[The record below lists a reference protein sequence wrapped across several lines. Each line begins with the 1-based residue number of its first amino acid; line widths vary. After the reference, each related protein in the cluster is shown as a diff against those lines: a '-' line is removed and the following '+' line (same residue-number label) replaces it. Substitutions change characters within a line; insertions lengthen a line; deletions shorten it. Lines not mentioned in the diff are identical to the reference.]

1 MNHYLLIS
9 LACLITLPVSA
20 SLNYQEPV
28 EGIASLAKAQLAPS
42 VRVNSNGTAMLLLA
56 RSLYP
61 PIATLSE
68 PELRLG
74 GLRVNPQKNIGSRVR
89 YYHDIKVQ
97 ALTDANPR
105 DAAKSGSG
113 DPKRA
118 MPVTGLPE
126 KPQLAY
132 FSWSPDEQAVAFTH
146 TSPTGVEL
154 WVLDVASVAA
164 RRLSKHLLN
173 ANLGSPFTWAA
184 DSQSILSKIVPKS
197 RAALIDAGRSVP
209 TGPTVSVSQGEK
221 AQNRTYQDLLKSPA
235 DAFNFEQLTRSELY
249 RIPLKGRATLW
260 QPAALYASV
269 AVSPDGEYVMVTQVK
284 RPFSYL
290 VPYYRFA
297 AETNIHTDGGKLVT
311 QLIDRPVEETR
322 AKGFMATTNEKRGF
336 EWRADQAATITWV
349 QALDGGDPK
358 QAVPYR
364 DELLE
369 LKAPFTDQPRSLIK
383 TQNRLRQVHW
393 GDETMAVV
401 DDIWYDN
408 RNTKSY
414 AFNPSDPGTGVVTL
428 FDRNLQD
435 EYSDPGQFATTR
447 NALNQSVLALE
458 DGRGYL
464 LGEGFSDAGQFP
476 FVDTINL
483 RLGTTQ
489 RLYQSAYTDRVE
501 RLLSAIDLVTGTLLV
516 SIESPNTY
524 PNYYL
529 RNMRAPS
536 LTQVTDFENPYAALA
551 NTQKTLMTYERDDG
565 LSLSG
570 TLYLPES
577 YQAGSGA
584 RLPLLLWA
592 YPVEYKDAQS
602 AGQTTSNPNAFTY
615 PYYGSPIFWVT
626 QGFAVLDDAAFPI
639 VGEGDAEPNDSFRR
653 QLVANAAA
661 AIKALDQSGIIDPTR
676 VAVGGH
682 SYGAFMVANLLSH
695 SNLFA
700 AGIARSGAYNRTL
713 TPFGFQREQRSYWEA
728 PEVYYDMSPFMHAD
742 KMKTPL
748 LLIHG
753 EADNNSGTYPMQSE
767 RYFNALKGLGA
778 PARLVILPKESH
790 GYRAQESILH
800 MLWEQD
806 QWLQQHLMPNQVTP

>member
-1 MNHYLLIS
+1 MKHAIFIS
-9 LACLITLPVSA
+9 LACLITLPISA

-28 EGIASLAKAQLAPS
+28 EAIANLAKAQLAPS
-42 VRVNSNGTAMLLLA
+42 VRVNSKGTTMLLLTRA
-56 RSLYP
+56 LYP

-89 YYHDIKVQ
+89 YYHDIQVQ
-97 ALTDANPR
+97 ALSGTDQGATVNSKP
-105 DAAKSGSG
+105 A
-113 DPKRA
+113 DPTIA
-118 MPVTGLPE
+118 TPVSGLPQQ
-126 KPQLAY
+126 PRLAY
-132 FSWSPDEQAVAFTH
+132 FTWSPDEQTVAFTH
-146 TSPTGVEL
+146 TSRTGVEL
-154 WVLDVASVAA
+154 WVLDIASAKA
-164 RRLSKHLLN
+164 RRLSAQPLN

-184 DSQSILSKIVPKS
+184 DSQSILTKVVPS
-197 RAALIDAGRSVP
+197 TRLALIDADRSVP

-235 DAFNFEQLTRSELY
+235 DACNFEQLTRSELY
-249 RIPLKGRATLW
+249 RITLKGRATRW
-260 QPAALYASV
+260 QSSALYASV
-269 AVSPDGEYVMVTQVK
+269 EVSPNGEYVMVTQVK

-297 AETNIHTDGGKLVT
+297 AETNIHTDSGKLVT

-322 AKGFMATTNEKRGF
+322 AKGFMATTPEKRGF
-336 EWRADQAATITWV
+336 AWRADQAATITWV
-349 QALDGGDPK
+349 QALDDGDPK
-358 QAVPYR
+358 QVVPFR

-369 LKAPFTDQPRSLIK
+369 LEAPFKGEPKSLIK
-383 TQNRLRQVHW
+383 TQNRLQRVHW
-393 GDETMAVV
+393 GNASIAVV

-414 AFNPSDPGTGVVTL
+414 AFDPTHPESGATIL

-435 EYSDPGQFATTR
+435 EYNDPGQFAKTR
-447 NALNQSVLALE
+447 NTLNQTVLVLDA
-458 DGRGYL
+458 GKGYL
-464 LGEGFSDAGQFP
+464 LGKGFSDAGQFP
-476 FVDTINL
+476 FVDTIDF

-489 RLYQSAYTDRVE
+489 RLYESAYTDRIE
-501 RLLSAIDLVTGTLLV
+501 RLQSAINLNAGTLLV
-516 SIESPNTY
+516 SIESPSTY

-529 RNMRAPS
+529 RNIRAPS

-551 NTQKTLMTYERDDG
+551 NTQKTLLTYQREDG

-570 TLYLPES
+570 TLYLPDT
-577 YQAGSGA
+577 YQTDSGE

-626 QGFAVLDDAAFPI
+626 RGFAVLDDAAFPI
-639 VGEGDAEPNDSFRR
+639 VGEGDTEPNDSFRR

-661 AIKALDQSGIIDPTR
+661 AIKALDQRGIIDPTR

-806 QWLQQHLMPNQVTP
+806 EWLQQHLSATQTTP